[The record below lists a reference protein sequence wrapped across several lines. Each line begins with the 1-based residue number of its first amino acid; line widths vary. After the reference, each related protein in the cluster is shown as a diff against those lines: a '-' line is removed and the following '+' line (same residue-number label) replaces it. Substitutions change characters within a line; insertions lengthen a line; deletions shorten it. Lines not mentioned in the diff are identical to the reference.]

1 MDVLS
6 SKLQAPQL
14 SKILP
19 RDRLTSLFNDM
30 CHLKLALV
38 TAGAGYG
45 KTTLVAHALEGTGHE
60 RLWYRLDTFDKEFRI
75 FMLYLVH
82 GLKQAYPGFGTT
94 LMGAL
99 ARAAA
104 PKEQEDFLFRFTRE
118 LETTAF
124 RETVIVL
131 DDYHLVQD
139 NEEINQALEFILER
153 LPRNLHLVM
162 VSRTEPPLR
171 ISRLRVRQQLLE
183 IDEKDLA
190 FTTAEIKGLYLGVHK
205 IAVNGGTLSEIHQ
218 KTGGWAA
225 SLILFSYA
233 LKKNQDIITT
243 PMNLKGSQRDIF
255 NYLEENI
262 FEIQP
267 TEIKAFM
274 VKTALLPMMDVRL
287 CNRILNINNAG
298 ELLLGLVENH
308 LLTFPLDGTKKTFH
322 YHHLLRD
329 FLVEKLHKT
338 YTTEEIEHLHISI
351 ALAYEK
357 ENLVEALDHYIDGR
371 AFDRAAKLLC
381 DHEISFMMEGK
392 TLYLRKCLSKVPERI
407 VQTHPQ
413 LLFMTAKL
421 HSFYGNPQEAI
432 VRLKAAHKLFQKEHS
447 RENAL
452 KCLVDLGSQ
461 YYFTGHVRE
470 AKLLM
475 EQVLDE
481 IDATAPTFI
490 ITMTFLI
497 LLSAV
502 LGEIETADGYT
513 EQARAVIQDY
523 PEYERGV
530 ATALVT
536 LPTAYRYYITG
547 DFHRSQGLN
556 LKLLEQVRELK
567 IDACLPLTY
576 YQCAATDFF
585 LGDYEKGYE
594 YAAKGIQLSEKIE
607 LQDSQKGWLYIA
619 WAQNA
624 LGLGKLEEAM
634 AHVRKSLGIFEVPG
648 NRWGIANA
656 YDVRHQIR
664 LARGELPKAKKDLTA
679 ALDIIDGYDLTLTQ
693 GILEI
698 SMANLLIKEKA
709 FEKALGLLG
718 RSREKVRK
726 ASFYLF
732 KNFMLEARCQWET
745 NHAKKALERLKKGL
759 ALADEKE
766 FHGFVQKESP
776 WMAPLMAGANPGSNR
791 QAETPDTAPS
801 PCLTIHLFGTFQVLK
816 GDREIPPGAWK
827 SSKALT
833 IFKYLAANR
842 KMGFIQRDVLI
853 ELLWP
858 DEDIKKT
865 GKRFNV
871 AMSALRKILEPDI
884 SPKAA
889 SAYIERRNNA
899 YRLDPGADGAIDV
912 EEFLIEFTAGEKS
925 ASKSPDASIHHFR
938 TGESLYKGPFLEENP
953 YDDWCI
959 RKREHLN
966 EKYLSLL
973 SFIMNF
979 HEAQKD
985 YAKSIKYG
993 EKFLTADPID
1003 ERIHRKL
1010 MEFYASLGNNP
1021 GVIRV
1026 FNRCK
1031 ATARAMDCP
1040 LNKETVTLFNRL
1052 IPNPDK
1058 PKPKDLS
1065 DSLAR
1070 TTRKSALR
1078 S

>member
-1 MDVLS
+1 MDVLG

-19 RDRLTSLFNDM
+19 RDRLTCLFNDM
-30 CHLKLALV
+30 RHLKLALV

-45 KTTLVAHALEGTGHE
+45 KTTLVAHALEGTDHG
-60 RLWYRLDTFDKEFRI
+60 RLWYRLDAFDKEFGI
-75 FMLYLVH
+75 FMTYLVH
-82 GLKQAYPGFGTT
+82 GLQQAYPGFGTSF
-94 LMGAL
+94 MGAL
-99 ARAAA
+99 ARAAS
-104 PKEQEDFLFRFTRE
+104 PKEQEEFLFRFIRE
-118 LETTAF
+118 LETTVT
-124 RETVIVL
+124 RETIIVL
-131 DDYHLVQD
+131 DDYHLIQD
-139 NEEINQALEFILER
+139 NQEINQALEFILER

-171 ISRLRVRQQLLE
+171 MSRLRVRQELLE
-183 IDEKDLA
+183 IGEKDLA
-190 FTTAEIKGLYLGVHK
+190 FTTTEIKGLYRGVHK
-205 IAVNGGTLSEIHQ
+205 LAVNGGTLSEIHQ

-233 LKKNQDIITT
+233 LKKNQEIITT
-243 PMNLKGSQRDIF
+243 PMTLKGSQGDIF

-262 FEIQP
+262 FATQP
-267 TEIKAFM
+267 TEVKAFM

-287 CNRILNINNAG
+287 CNRILNITNAE

-308 LLTFPLDGTKKTFH
+308 LLTFPLDGAKKSFH

-338 YTTEEIEHLHISI
+338 YRPEEIEALHIRI
-351 ALAYEK
+351 GQAWEK
-357 ENLVEALDHYIDGR
+357 ENILEALDHYIDGR
-371 AFDRAAKLLC
+371 AFDRAAQLLY
-381 DHEISFMMEGK
+381 DHEISFMVEGK
-392 TLYLRKCLSKVPERI
+392 SLYLRKCLDKVPEQI
-407 VQTHPQ
+407 IQTHAQ

-432 VRLKAAHKLFQKEHS
+432 VRLKAARKLFQKEHS
-447 RENAL
+447 RKNAL

-481 IDATAPTFI
+481 IDATSPTFI

-497 LLSAV
+497 FLSAV
-502 LGEIETADGYT
+502 LGEIETADAYT

-530 ATALVT
+530 ATALIT
-536 LPTAYRYYITG
+536 LSIAYRYYITG
-547 DFHRSQGLN
+547 DFHRSQALN
-556 LKLLEQVRELK
+556 LKLLEQVLELK

-585 LGDYEKGYE
+585 LGNHEQGYE
-594 YAAKGIQLSEKIE
+594 YAEKGIQVSERIE

-634 AHVRKSLGIFEVPG
+634 EHVRKSLGIFDGPG

-656 YDVRHQIR
+656 YDVRHRIH
-664 LARGELPKAKKDLTA
+664 LARGEHPKAKRDLTA
-679 ALDIIDGYDLTLTQ
+679 ALEIIDGYDLTLTQ

-698 SMANLLIKEKA
+698 SMANLLIKENT
-709 FEKALGLLG
+709 FEKALDLLG

-726 ASFYLF
+726 ARFYLF

-745 NHAKKALERLKKGL
+745 HHTKKALERLKQGL
-759 ALADEKE
+759 ALADEKA

-776 WMAPLMAGANPGSNR
+776 WMTPLMAGAPPGGNR
-791 QAETPDTAPS
+791 QAGPPDTPS

-858 DEDIKKT
+858 EEDIKKT
-865 GKRFNV
+865 GKRFNM

-899 YRLDPGADGAIDV
+899 YRLNPGVGGTIDV
-912 EEFLIEFTAGEKS
+912 EDFLVAFTAGEKS
-925 ASKSPDASIHHFR
+925 ADKSPDASIHHFR

-959 RKREHLN
+959 REREHLN
-966 EKYLSLL
+966 EKHLSLL
-973 SFIMNF
+973 RAIMNF
-979 HEAQKD
+979 HDAQRD
-985 YAKSIKYG
+985 YAGGIKYG
-993 EKFLTADPID
+993 EKFLTADPFD

-1010 MEFYASLGNNP
+1010 MEFYANLGNNP
-1021 GVIRV
+1021 GVIRA
-1026 FNRCK
+1026 FDRCK

-1040 LNKETVTLFNRL
+1040 LSKETVSLFNRL
-1052 IPNPDK
+1052 IPNPDRVK
-1058 PKPKDLS
+1058 KLKNI
-1065 DSLAR
+1065 
-1070 TTRKSALR
+1070 
-1078 S
+1078 